1 MTQICNRLVN
11 SLAVLAAALPLT
23 GCLVPETID
32 ADVAING
39 YSYEM
44 NVSSRLGYTRA
55 LKVLADG
62 KTLSE
67 KDEAEL
73 RSEERKSEGMPGFQ
87 TFKYVGDGRYD
98 LVIQLDGSLAE
109 NGTAIGIP
117 NTKTKSRKNNFL
129 TIQRTED
136 GLMTISSPQIGDEM
150 RKQLESFGIVP
161 KGNVQVTVKSGKV
174 LDHNAKNQSGL
185 FGTFV
190 GSDPKY
196 SWDIHSWADR
206 IFISIDPNG

>member
-1 MTQICNRLVN
+1 MTQICNRLVH
-11 SLAVLAAALPLT
+11 SLTVLAAALTLT

-44 NVSSRLGYTRA
+44 NVSSRLGYARA
-55 LKVLADG
+55 LQVLADG

-129 TIQRTED
+129 TIQRT
-136 GLMTISSPQIGDEM
+136 
-150 RKQLESFGIVP
+150 
-161 KGNVQVTVKSGKV
+161 
-174 LDHNAKNQSGL
+174 
-185 FGTFV
+185 
-190 GSDPKY
+190 
-196 SWDIHSWADR
+196 
-206 IFISIDPNG
+206 